1 MCISALVHTRYCAGK
16 DSQPLSCS
24 KKRRCSLL
32 KAKII
37 QLVMKVCSV
46 VNDWIRK
53 STVSPNQ
60 ALLIAQ
66 RKDNQTQTNAP
77 PRHQRQRASWSTPSH
92 PSESRLAEEKKT
104 PPALT
109 LQVLSDNNLSWQPG
123 GMRNK
128 PTIWSQVFQ
137 FGETWSDSS
146 LHPASHSFLRSLPPL
161 TPNLTR
167 YVHTSVSS
175 CAVTHAN
182 RNTRSCGFQY
192 LKAEIRSVW
201 KELRDWSAAMY
212 VWVKPGNCQ
221 GLQFGET

>member
-1 MCISALVHTRYCAGK
+1 MLPETWYVCISALVHTPYCAGK

-77 PRHQRQRASWSTPSH
+77 PPATSGSVHPEALRHIQARADWQRKKKPHQRSLSKYCQIIIWVGSRVAWEISQRSGV
-92 PSESRLAEEKKT
+92 KC
-104 PPALT
+104 
-109 LQVLSDNNLSWQPG
+109 
-123 GMRNK
+123 
-128 PTIWSQVFQ
+128 
-137 FGETWSDSS
+137 SS
-146 LHPASHSFLRSLPPL
+146 LERHEVTPRCTRPLIPFYALFPPL
-161 TPNLTR
+161 HSKLDTL
-167 YVHTSVSS
+167 
-175 CAVTHAN
+175 CTH
-182 RNTRSCGFQY
+182 
-192 LKAEIRSVW
+192 I
-201 KELRDWSAAMY
+201 
-212 VWVKPGNCQ
+212 
-221 GLQFGET
+221 GEFMCSDTCK